1 MSVFLGI
8 VSCVLLALVA
18 GLLLTVGFWLYEFRN
33 SYRKMP
39 MLGEELTRQLMG
51 ARDALAGLQKTAK
64 ETGPE
69 LARQAGEAQK
79 LLIELKL
86 VIAKG
91 EEVAA
96 RIDASR
102 PAPQAAPLIHRTAAD
117 NATVTIS
124 ENVVAAASAS
134 RDPLEE
140 LLAGL
145 GSEPP
150 QAEAAAKTDH
160 EADADEEH
168 GPPSQAEIQLRRT
181 LAG

>member
-1 MSVFLGI
+1 MSMFLGV

-33 SYRKMP
+33 SYRRMP

-51 ARDALAGLQKTAK
+51 ARDALSGLQKTALS
-64 ETGPE
+64 TGPE
-69 LARQAGEAQK
+69 LAKATGDAQK
-79 LLIELKL
+79 MVQELRIL
-86 VIAKG
+86 IAKG
-91 EEVAA
+91 EEIAA
-96 RIDASR
+96 RIDEAR
-102 PAPQAAPLIHRTAAD
+102 PAPAQLIPARAD
-117 NATVTIS
+117 SGRVSVAS

-140 LLAGL
+140 LLEGL
-145 GSEPP
+145 GTVPDAP
-150 QAEAAAKTDH
+150 AGTAQAAADDG
-160 EADADEEH
+160 EQE